1 MKFSEIKMKPE
12 IAKALQ
18 EMKMDETFLIQKSTI
33 PPIMEGKD
41 VIGKA
46 ESGSGKTLA
55 FSIPIIEKITD
66 EKSIQA
72 LILTPT
78 RELAEQVC
86 KEMQKTGK
94 YTKARAIAV
103 YGGKSIAEQ
112 AHYFNKVNIVVATPG
127 RLMDHINRKNIDL
140 RHVKTLVLDEADR
153 MLDMGFIDSIN
164 FILRYLPKE
173 RQTLLF
179 SATLPEEIKGM
190 IHKYMKNPLLI
201 ELNREKPSVSTIKQ
215 SAFLVSE
222 HEKENCLKFVL
233 DKKLD
238 SALIFCSTKRRAGNL
253 HYRLGKN
260 YSTGVMHG
268 NLSQNQRDNAMEAFR
283 NKRIRY
289 LIATDVAARGIDVKN
304 ISHVINY
311 DMPND
316 AETYIHRIGR
326 TGRAGAS
333 GDSITFATR
342 EEIGDLLR
350 IENFIKTNIEK
361 KKFENGNVSDVDPEE
376 FSPRNLSIPKWDR
389 RDRRQHRGFR
399 SPQRGSRFGG
409 RRY

>member
-18 EMKMDETFLIQKSTI
+18 EMKLDETFLIQKSTI

-86 KEMQKTGK
+86 KEIQKAGK

-103 YGGKSIAEQ
+103 YGGRSVSEQ

-127 RLMDHINRKNIDL
+127 RLMDHIDRRNIDL
-140 RHVKTLVLDEADR
+140 RHVKILVLDEADR

-179 SATLPEEIKGM
+179 SATLPEEMRRI
-190 IHKYMKNPLLI
+190 IHKYMRNPVLI
-201 ELNREKPSVSTIKQ
+201 ELNREKPAVSTI
-215 SAFLVSE
+215 
-222 HEKENCLKFVL
+222 
-233 DKKLD
+233 
-238 SALIFCSTKRRAGNL
+238 RRL
-253 HYRLGKN
+253 H
-260 YSTGVMHG
+260 S
-268 NLSQNQRDNAMEAFR
+268 
-283 NKRIRY
+283 
-289 LIATDVAARGIDVKN
+289 
-304 ISHVINY
+304 
-311 DMPND
+311 
-316 AETYIHRIGR
+316 
-326 TGRAGAS
+326 
-333 GDSITFATR
+333 
-342 EEIGDLLR
+342 
-350 IENFIKTNIEK
+350 
-361 KKFENGNVSDVDPEE
+361 
-376 FSPRNLSIPKWDR
+376 
-389 RDRRQHRGFR
+389 
-399 SPQRGSRFGG
+399 
-409 RRY
+409 